1 MIRNEKEHEKKQ
13 PMQKLAP
20 LQTGLTFIVCYIC
33 KTPHINPQSSAG
45 SAKYGIPLGFA
56 SKDKSSDIPRELKST
71 CPGSVNTKLVVNE
84 TYSPKRWFHCD
95 ESRGIIRKKITQEN
109 HILMSNLDEG
119 PNPQDQR
126 HLHPNGRVCLLT
138 GINGSPPKKRSSHG
152 SYGLYGG
159 LIVPSKSRHNFR
171 QVKQELKLH
180 HFLLPFP
187 CMYP

>member
-1 MIRNEKEHEKKQ
+1 MVEVCQHKFFPPLNIHSKTEGNMETIYDKKWKRTWKKQ

-56 SKDKSSDIPRELKST
+56 SKDKSSDIPQELKST

-95 ESRGIIRKKITQEN
+95 ESRGIIRIKPRHQLDKSKMSGLSFWVKLFSVAKRQKKSLVFASVDIDFLQ
-109 HILMSNLDEG
+109 
-119 PNPQDQR
+119 
-126 HLHPNGRVCLLT
+126 
-138 GINGSPPKKRSSHG
+138 
-152 SYGLYGG
+152 
-159 LIVPSKSRHNFR
+159 NFR
-171 QVKQELKLH
+171 VDKNGKESLKKGTN
-180 HFLLPFP
+180 
-187 CMYP
+187 